1 MTEPSRTGS
10 GDAGAG
16 RDVRTAAAWR
26 ACVESDRLMGV
37 VDVPLGQW
45 HPRRQSTAPTAPIQL
60 PYPTTATQAE
70 RLAELRDRHDREC
83 MHCTTATAH
92 QRTVFG
98 EGDPS
103 ARLMFVGEAPGET
116 EDELGRP
123 FVGRAGRK
131 LDEMIQAIGLR
142 REDCY
147 IANVLKSRP
156 PNNRAPLPLEIE
168 RCSPYLVEQLLIIQ
182 PRVIMTL
189 GGPATKM
196 LLKTDVGIVKL
207 RGGWSEWVAPV
218 GSPVRSI
225 ALMPT
230 FHPAYL
236 LRNYTLETRAQVW
249 SDLKAVM
256 QRLSECA

>member
-1 MTEPSRTGS
+1 VSQPTRSGS
-10 GDAGAG
+10 ENAAGQADG
-16 RDVRTAAAWR
+16 GAVSAHR

-37 VDVPLGQW
+37 LDVPLGNW
-45 HPRRQSTAPTAPIQL
+45 YPPSSPVSPSLSASLPEDRRSHCAAM
-60 PYPTTATQAE
+60 
-70 RLAELRDRHDREC
+70 LAELRERHDREC
-83 MHCTTATAH
+83 PHCTHATAH

-98 EGDPS
+98 EGDPC

-116 EDELGRP
+116 EDTLGRP
-123 FVGRAGRK
+123 FVGKAGRK

-156 PNNRAPLPLEIE
+156 PENRAPLPLEVE
-168 RCSPYLVEQLLIIQ
+168 RCSPYLVEQLLIIR

-196 LLKTDVGIVKL
+196 LMNTDVGIMKL
-207 RGGWSEWVAPV
+207 RGSWSQWVAPP
-218 GSPVRSI
+218 GSPIVSI
-225 ALMPT
+225 PLMPT

-236 LRNYTLETRAQVW
+236 IRNYTLETRAQVW

-256 QRLSECA
+256 HRLAETA

>member
-1 MTEPSRTGS
+1 MTAPTRSGS
-10 GDAGAG
+10 GDA
-16 RDVRTAAAWR
+16 DTNPDRTAASAHR
-26 ACVESDRLMGV
+26 ACVEADRLMGV
-37 VDVPLGQW
+37 VDVPLGRW
-45 HPRRQSTAPTAPIQL
+45 YPPKRSTSVSEPAPLPHDRRAKCA
-60 PYPTTATQAE
+60 AM
-70 RLAELRDRHDREC
+70 LAELRERHDREC
-83 MHCTTATAH
+83 PHCTTATAH

-98 EGDPS
+98 EGDPC

-116 EDELGRP
+116 EDTLGRP
-123 FVGRAGRK
+123 FVGKAGRK

-156 PNNRAPLPLEIE
+156 PDNRAPLPLEIE
-168 RCSPYLVEQLLIIQ
+168 RCSAYLVEQLLIIR

-196 LLKTDVGIVKL
+196 LMNTDVGIMKL
-207 RGGWSEWVAPV
+207 RGEWSQWVAPA
-218 GSPVRSI
+218 GSPVLSI
-225 ALMPT
+225 PLMPT

-236 LRNYTLETRAQVW
+236 LRNYTLETRTQVW

-256 QRLSECA
+256 HRLAESA